1 MSILALWIRTAF
13 LENMTHRMLSLVQT
27 KTLEV
32 GGVVPTGKSIS
43 VACVR
48 SCVQVCQGRWF
59 SRGQAEKVEVSGGSS
74 PAQPGS
80 PVAR

>member
-1 MSILALWIRTAF
+1 MRILALWIRTAF

-43 VACVR
+43 VAVALRECDAVCGRVR
-48 SCVQVCQGRWF
+48 DDAS
-59 SRGQAEKVEVSGGSS
+59 SG
-74 PAQPGS
+74 AK
-80 PVAR
+80 AKN